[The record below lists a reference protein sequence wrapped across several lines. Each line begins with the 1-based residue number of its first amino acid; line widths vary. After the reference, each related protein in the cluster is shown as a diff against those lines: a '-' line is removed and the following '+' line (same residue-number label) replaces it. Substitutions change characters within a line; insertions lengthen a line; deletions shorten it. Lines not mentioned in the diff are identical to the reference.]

1 MGRVQRPLPVR
12 NRARGRPVAGLAP
25 GARRPTWISRDR
37 FISDVLPNQ
46 ADPGLTEDPALLMSE
61 TTDEDVEHMTASR
74 RFGVRPARRTVG
86 R

>member
-1 MGRVQRPLPVR
+1 M
-12 NRARGRPVAGLAP
+12 AGSAP

-37 FISDVLPNQ
+37 FIRDVLPNQ
-46 ADPGLTEDPALLMSE
+46 ADPGLAADLASLMSE

-74 RFGVRPARRTVG
+74 RFGVRPERRAVG